1 MARMDADRRTD
12 ALPVGITLRPIGV
25 PLALGFF
32 GLAGATMVLA
42 GLQLGWVPRSQQ
54 VQVGILLVAFP
65 FPLQLIASIV
75 SFPARD
81 GGTAAAFGTLAAT
94 WLAAGLVLI
103 SSPPGATS
111 AAMGLLFLTSGS
123 ALALMAVST
132 AQSKLVPAAV
142 LSLASLRFA
151 STGIHELSKV
161 RVWEHISAIVGLVL
175 AGVAIYAAFAAE
187 LEAMR
192 GRAALPLGRRRG
204 GGGPSPDASFE
215 DQLERLESEAGIRRR
230 L

>member
-1 MARMDADRRTD
+1 MDADRRTD
-12 ALPVGITLRPIGV
+12 PLPVGIMLRPIGV

-42 GLQLGWVPRSQQ
+42 GLQLGWIPRSQQ
-54 VQVGILLVAFP
+54 VQVGIVLVAFP
-65 FPLQLIASIV
+65 FPLQLIASLV

-103 SSPPGATS
+103 SSPPGSTS
-111 AAMGLLFLTSGS
+111 GAMGLLFLTSGA
-123 ALALMAVST
+123 ALALMAFST
-132 AQSKLVPAAV
+132 AQSKLVPGVV
-142 LSLASLRFA
+142 LSLASLRYA
-151 STGIHELSKV
+151 TAGIHELSEV

-175 AGVAIYAAFAAE
+175 AGAAIYAALAAE

-192 GRAALPLGRRRG
+192 GQTALPLGRTRG
-204 GGGPSPDASFE
+204 GAGLSPDASFE
-215 DQLERLESEAGIRRR
+215 EQLERLESEAGVRRR